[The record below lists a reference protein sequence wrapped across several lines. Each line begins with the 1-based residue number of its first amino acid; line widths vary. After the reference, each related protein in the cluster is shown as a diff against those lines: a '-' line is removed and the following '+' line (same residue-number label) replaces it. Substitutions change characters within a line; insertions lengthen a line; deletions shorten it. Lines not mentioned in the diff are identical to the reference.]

1 MDEKIR
7 ARLDDLERRF
17 DEIEHAFLDEQVL
30 SDPRRM
36 QELNKERAEIG
47 DIVETFRRYRKTEAD
62 LADHR
67 ALLADPDPEMRR
79 LAKEELAR
87 LEAERAAL
95 EDRLRALLTPKD
107 PLDGKNI
114 ILEIRSGTGGEEAA
128 LFAAELLRMYSRY
141 ADSKGWKVEPMS
153 LSSSSGGG
161 IKEAIVAI
169 SGKDVYSHLRFES
182 GVHRVQRVPVTESQ
196 GRIHTSAAT
205 VAVLP
210 EADEVDVK
218 IDEKDIEIHVAAAG
232 GPGGQGVNTTNSAVR
247 LLHKPS
253 GIMVHCMDERSQI
266 KNRAKA
272 MKILR
277 SRLMEAELRKQQA
290 ERSAERRAMVRSGD
304 RSEKI
309 RTYNFPQDRIT
320 DHRLDRN
327 FHNLPAFMDG
337 EIDELVQQLRL
348 QHQARLLEG
357 KKP

>member
-1 MDEKIR
+1 MDDKVR
-7 ARLDDLERRF
+7 ARLDGLDRRF
-17 DEIEHAFLDEQVL
+17 DEIERSFIDEQVL
-30 SDPRRM
+30 SDPKRV
-36 QELNKERAEIG
+36 QELNKERTEIG
-47 DIVETFRRYRKTEAD
+47 EVVETFRRYRKTEAD
-62 LADHR
+62 LADNR
-67 ALLADPDPEMRR
+67 ALLDDPDPEMRK
-79 LAKEELAR
+79 LARDEVAR
-87 LEAERAAL
+87 LEAELAAL
-95 EDRLRALLTPKD
+95 DERLRVLLTPKD

-114 ILEIRSGTGGEEAA
+114 LLEIRSGTGGEEAA

-141 ADSKGWKVEPMS
+141 AESKGWKVEPMS

-161 IKEAIVAI
+161 IKEAIVSI

-182 GVHRVQRVPVTESQ
+182 GVHRVQRVPVTEAQ

-210 EADEVDVK
+210 EADEVDIK
-218 IDEKDIEIHVAAAG
+218 IDEKDLEIHVAAAG

-277 SRLMEAELRKQQA
+277 SRLMEAELEKQQA
-290 ERSAERRAMVRSGD
+290 ERTAERRAMIRSGD

-320 DHRLDRN
+320 DHRLERN

-348 QHQARLLEG
+348 QHQAQLLEG
-357 KKP
+357 KKA